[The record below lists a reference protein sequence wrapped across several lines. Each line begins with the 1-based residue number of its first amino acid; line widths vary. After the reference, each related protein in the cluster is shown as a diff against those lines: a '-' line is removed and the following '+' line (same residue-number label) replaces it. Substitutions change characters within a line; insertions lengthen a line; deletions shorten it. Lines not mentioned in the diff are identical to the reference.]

1 MAKAKRKPAKAPQP
15 KAPKKKSMKLFYSPI
30 HGFIHKVLVVAHEA
44 GLWDDIEFVPIYPM
58 RDGYSVAAINP
69 LHKVPTLALKD
80 GTVLYGSQTIAEYLD
95 TVGKTKKKLYPKNGP
110 ARWDALRRLAL
121 ADTMFEVTVTMTLEK
136 GEVPMR
142 ASVFSWYWP
151 KVERALDQMEK
162 DAAKFK
168 GFDIGQAS
176 TLHALSYLDRQ
187 CGRGLKPPVPEN
199 YNWRK
204 GRPKLTAWWNKA
216 LKRPSVTSHF
226 NKDFVGPDTPEFAA
240 AQVAEV
246 LAAQGKKGTS
256 RTPQKVD
263 YHYLG

>member
-1 MAKAKRKPAKAPQP
+1 MLKAKRKKAAAKKAKA
-15 KAPKKKSMKLFYSPI
+15 KNMKLFYSPI

-44 GLWDDIEFVPIYPM
+44 GVWDEIEFVPIYPM

-80 GTVLYGSQTIAEYLD
+80 GTVLYGSQVIAEYLD
-95 TVGKTKKKLYPKNGP
+95 ARGKKKKLYPKNGP

-121 ADTMFEVTVTMTLEK
+121 ADTVFEVTVTMALEK

-142 ASVFSWYWP
+142 ESVFAWYWP
-151 KVERALDQMEK
+151 KVVRALDQMEK
-162 DAAKFK
+162 DAARLKS
-168 GFDIGQAS
+168 FDVGQAA

-187 CGRGLKPPVPEN
+187 LGKGLKPPVPVG
-199 YNWRK
+199 YNWRD

-226 NKDFVGPDTPEFAA
+226 NKDYVGPDTPEFAA

-246 LAAQGKKGTS
+246 LKAQGKTAAS
-256 RTPQKVD
+256 RDPQKVD